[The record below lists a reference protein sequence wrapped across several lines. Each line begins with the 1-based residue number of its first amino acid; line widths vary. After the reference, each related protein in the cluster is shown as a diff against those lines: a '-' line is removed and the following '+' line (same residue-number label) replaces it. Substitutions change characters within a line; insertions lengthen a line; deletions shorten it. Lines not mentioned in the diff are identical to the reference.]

1 MGTKWRVGEVG
12 FDERMPAMDVAAM
25 DEQQRKAAEEMTN
38 GPRGGVK
45 GPFVALLRS
54 PELMDRLQR
63 VGEYLRFQSSL
74 NPRISEFA
82 MLVVSREW
90 TQQFEWRTHVPLAR
104 KAGLPQ
110 STIDCLADARRP
122 IGLAADEQAAYDLL
136 DELLRTK
143 GVSQVTYQ
151 NAVRVFNERGV
162 IDLLGVA
169 GYFTAIS
176 MLMNATHGPPSAQDD
191 VPLLTPFPL

>member
-1 MGTKWRVGEVG
+1 MGTKWRAGEVE
-12 FDERMPAMDVAAM
+12 FDERMPAMDRAAM

-45 GPFVALLRS
+45 GPFVPLLRS

-74 NPRISEFA
+74 KPRISEFA
-82 MLVVSREW
+82 MLIVSREW
-90 TQQFEWRTHVPLAR
+90 TQHFEWRTHVPLAR
-104 KAGLPQ
+104 AAGLSQPI
-110 STIDCLADARRP
+110 IDCLADARRP
-122 IGLAADEQAAYDLL
+122 IGLAGDEQAAYDLL
-136 DELLRTK
+136 EELLRTK

-151 NAVRVFNERGV
+151 NAVSEFGERGV

-176 MLMNATHGPPSAQDD
+176 MLMNATHAPPPAKDD

>member
-1 MGTKWRVGEVG
+1 MGTKWRVGEVE

-74 NPRISEFA
+74 NARISEFA
-82 MLVVSREW
+82 MLIVSREW

-104 KAGLPQ
+104 KAGLSQ
-110 STIDCLADARRP
+110 AVIDCLADARRP

-151 NAVRVFNERGV
+151 AAVNVFGERGV

>member
-1 MGTKWRVGEVG
+1 MGTKWRVGEVE

-74 NPRISEFA
+74 NARISEFA
-82 MLVVSREW
+82 MLIVSREW

-104 KAGLPQ
+104 KAGLSQ
-110 STIDCLADARRP
+110 SVIDCLADARRP

-151 NAVRVFNERGV
+151 AAVNVFGERGV

>member
-25 DEQQRKAAEEMTN
+25 DEPQRKAAEEMTN

-45 GPFVALLRS
+45 GPFVVLLRS

-63 VGEYLRFQSSL
+63 VGEYLRFKSSL
-74 NPRISEFA
+74 DARISEFV
-82 MLVVSREW
+82 MLIVSREW
-90 TQQFEWRTHVPLAR
+90 TQHFEWRTHVPLAR
-104 KAGLPQ
+104 AAGLSQ
-110 STIDCLADARRP
+110 SAIDCLADARRP
-122 IGLAADEQAAYDLL
+122 VDLAADEQAAYDLI

-151 NAVRVFNERGV
+151 NAVKVFGERGV
-162 IDLLGVA
+162 VDLLGVA

-176 MLMNATHGPPSAQDD
+176 MLMNATHGPPPAND

>member
-1 MGTKWRVGEVG
+1 MPKWRVGEVE

-25 DEQQRKAAEEMTN
+25 DEQHRKAAEEMTN

-74 NPRISEFA
+74 NARISEFA
-82 MLVVSREW
+82 MLIVSREW

-104 KAGLPQ
+104 KAGLSQ
-110 STIDCLADARRP
+110 SAIDCLADARRP
-122 IGLAADEQAAYDLL
+122 VGLAADEQAAYDLL
-136 DELLRTK
+136 DELQRTK

-151 NAVRVFNERGV
+151 AAVNVFGERGV